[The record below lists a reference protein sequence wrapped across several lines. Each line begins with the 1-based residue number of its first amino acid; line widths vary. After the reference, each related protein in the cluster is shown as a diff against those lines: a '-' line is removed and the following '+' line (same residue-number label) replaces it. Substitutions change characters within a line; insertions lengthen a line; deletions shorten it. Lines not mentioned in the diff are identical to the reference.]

1 MSVENWILG
10 FTLMGIGMGTVLLF
24 LCVLIGS
31 MRIMS
36 TIVLYLNKI
45 FPEKVE
51 TVQKAVKKVVS
62 NDDEA
67 IAVALAAIMAK
78 KISLG
83 RVNIWV
89 KNKLK

>member
-36 TIVLYLNKI
+36 TIVFYLNKI

-67 IAVALAAIMAK
+67 IAVALAAIMARK
-78 KISLG
+78 
-83 RVNIWV
+83 
-89 KNKLK
+89 

>member
-1 MSVENWILG
+1 MSSENWILG
-10 FTLMGIGMGTVLLF
+10 FTLMGIGMGTVLAF

-36 TIVLYLNKI
+36 AIVLYLNKI

-62 NDDEA
+62 SDDEA
-67 IAVALAAIMAK
+67 IAVALAAVMAK
-78 KISLG
+78 K
-83 RVNIWV
+83 
-89 KNKLK
+89 

>member
-62 NDDEA
+62 NDDDA
-67 IAVALAAIMAK
+67 IAVALAAIMARK
-78 KISLG
+78 
-83 RVNIWV
+83 
-89 KNKLK
+89 

>member
-10 FTLMGIGMGTVLLF
+10 FTLMGIGMGTVLVF
-24 LCVLIGS
+24 LCLLIGS

-67 IAVALAAIMAK
+67 IAVALAAIMARK
-78 KISLG
+78 
-83 RVNIWV
+83 
-89 KNKLK
+89 

>member
-36 TIVLYLNKI
+36 TVVLYLNKI

-67 IAVALAAIMAK
+67 IAVALAAIMARK
-78 KISLG
+78 
-83 RVNIWV
+83 
-89 KNKLK
+89 

>member
-10 FTLMGIGMGTVLLF
+10 FTLMGIGMGTVLVF

-67 IAVALAAIMAK
+67 IAVALAAIIARK
-78 KISLG
+78 
-83 RVNIWV
+83 
-89 KNKLK
+89 

>member
-10 FTLMGIGMGTVLLF
+10 FTLMGIGMGTVLVF

-67 IAVALAAIMAK
+67 IAVALAAVMARK
-78 KISLG
+78 
-83 RVNIWV
+83 
-89 KNKLK
+89 

>member
-10 FTLMGIGMGTVLLF
+10 FTLMGIGMGTVLTF
-24 LCVLIGS
+24 LCVLIAS

-67 IAVALAAIMAK
+67 IAVALAAIMARK
-78 KISLG
+78 
-83 RVNIWV
+83 
-89 KNKLK
+89 

>member
-51 TVQKAVKKVVS
+51 TVQKAVKKEVS

-67 IAVALAAIMAK
+67 IAVALAAIMARK
-78 KISLG
+78 
-83 RVNIWV
+83 
-89 KNKLK
+89 

>member
-10 FTLMGIGMGTVLLF
+10 FTLMGIGMGTVLVF

-62 NDDEA
+62 DDDEA
-67 IAVALAAIMAK
+67 IAVALAAIMARK
-78 KISLG
+78 
-83 RVNIWV
+83 
-89 KNKLK
+89 

>member
-36 TIVLYLNKI
+36 TIVLYINKI

-67 IAVALAAIMAK
+67 IAVALAAIMARK
-78 KISLG
+78 
-83 RVNIWV
+83 
-89 KNKLK
+89 

>member
-10 FTLMGIGMGTVLLF
+10 FTLMGIGMGTVLVF

-36 TIVLYLNKI
+36 TIVLHLNKI

-67 IAVALAAIMAK
+67 IAVALAAIMARK
-78 KISLG
+78 
-83 RVNIWV
+83 
-89 KNKLK
+89 

>member
-10 FTLMGIGMGTVLLF
+10 FTLMGIGMGTVLTF

-51 TVQKAVKKVVS
+51 TVQKAIKKVVS

-67 IAVALAAIMAK
+67 IAVALAAIMARK
-78 KISLG
+78 
-83 RVNIWV
+83 
-89 KNKLK
+89 

>member
-1 MSVENWILG
+1 MNGENWILG
-10 FTLMGIGMGTVLLF
+10 FTLMGIGMGTVLAF

-36 TIVLYLNKI
+36 AIVLYLNKI

-62 NDDEA
+62 SDDEA
-67 IAVALAAIMAK
+67 VAVALAAVMARK
-78 KISLG
+78 
-83 RVNIWV
+83 
-89 KNKLK
+89 

>member
-10 FTLMGIGMGTVLLF
+10 FTLMGIGMGTVLVFLF
-24 LCVLIGS
+24 VLIGS

-67 IAVALAAIMAK
+67 IAVALAAIMARK
-78 KISLG
+78 
-83 RVNIWV
+83 
-89 KNKLK
+89 

>member
-1 MSVENWILG
+1 
-10 FTLMGIGMGTVLLF
+10 MGIGMGTVLLF

-67 IAVALAAIMAK
+67 IAVALAAIMARK
-78 KISLG
+78 
-83 RVNIWV
+83 
-89 KNKLK
+89 

>member
-1 MSVENWILG
+1 MNVENWILG

-62 NDDEA
+62 NEDEA
-67 IAVALAAIMAK
+67 IAVALAAIMARK
-78 KISLG
+78 
-83 RVNIWV
+83 
-89 KNKLK
+89 

>member
-10 FTLMGIGMGTVLLF
+10 FTLMGIGMGAVLVF

-67 IAVALAAIMAK
+67 IAVALAAIMARK
-78 KISLG
+78 
-83 RVNIWV
+83 
-89 KNKLK
+89 

>member
-45 FPEKVE
+45 FPEKFE

-67 IAVALAAIMAK
+67 IAVALAAIMARK
-78 KISLG
+78 
-83 RVNIWV
+83 
-89 KNKLK
+89 

>member
-24 LCVLIGS
+24 LCILIGS

-67 IAVALAAIMAK
+67 IAVALAAIMARK
-78 KISLG
+78 
-83 RVNIWV
+83 
-89 KNKLK
+89 

>member
-10 FTLMGIGMGTVLLF
+10 FILMGIGMGTVLVF

-67 IAVALAAIMAK
+67 IAVALAAIMARK
-78 KISLG
+78 
-83 RVNIWV
+83 
-89 KNKLK
+89 

>member
-10 FTLMGIGMGTVLLF
+10 FTLMGIGMGTVLTF

-67 IAVALAAIMAK
+67 IAVALVAIMARK
-78 KISLG
+78 
-83 RVNIWV
+83 
-89 KNKLK
+89 

>member
-36 TIVLYLNKI
+36 TIVLYLSKI

-67 IAVALAAIMAK
+67 IAVALAAIMARK
-78 KISLG
+78 
-83 RVNIWV
+83 
-89 KNKLK
+89 

>member
-1 MSVENWILG
+1 MSSENWILG

-67 IAVALAAIMAK
+67 IAVALAAIMARK
-78 KISLG
+78 
-83 RVNIWV
+83 
-89 KNKLK
+89 

>member
-10 FTLMGIGMGTVLLF
+10 FTLMGIGMGTVLVF

-67 IAVALAAIMAK
+67 IAVALAAIMAGK
-78 KISLG
+78 
-83 RVNIWV
+83 
-89 KNKLK
+89 

>member
-10 FTLMGIGMGTVLLF
+10 FTLMGIGMGTVLVF

-31 MRIMS
+31 MRVMS

-67 IAVALAAIMAK
+67 IAVALAAIMARK
-78 KISLG
+78 
-83 RVNIWV
+83 
-89 KNKLK
+89 

>member
-67 IAVALAAIMAK
+67 IAVALAAIVARK
-78 KISLG
+78 
-83 RVNIWV
+83 
-89 KNKLK
+89 

>member
-10 FTLMGIGMGTVLLF
+10 FTLMGIGMGTVLVF

-51 TVQKAVKKVVS
+51 TVQKAVKKEVS

-67 IAVALAAIMAK
+67 IAVALAAIMARK
-78 KISLG
+78 
-83 RVNIWV
+83 
-89 KNKLK
+89 

>member
-10 FTLMGIGMGTVLLF
+10 FTLMGIGMGTVLVF

-45 FPEKVE
+45 FPEKFE

-67 IAVALAAIMAK
+67 IAVALAAIMARK
-78 KISLG
+78 
-83 RVNIWV
+83 
-89 KNKLK
+89 

>member
-10 FTLMGIGMGTVLLF
+10 FTLMGIGMGTVLVF

-45 FPEKVE
+45 FPEKVV

-67 IAVALAAIMAK
+67 IAVALAAIMARK
-78 KISLG
+78 
-83 RVNIWV
+83 
-89 KNKLK
+89 

>member
-10 FTLMGIGMGTVLLF
+10 FTLMGIGMGTVLVF

-36 TIVLYLNKI
+36 TIVLHLNKI

-62 NDDEA
+62 NDDEV
-67 IAVALAAIMAK
+67 IAVALAAIMARK
-78 KISLG
+78 
-83 RVNIWV
+83 
-89 KNKLK
+89 

>member
-10 FTLMGIGMGTVLLF
+10 FTLMGIGMGTVLVF

-36 TIVLYLNKI
+36 MIVLYLNKI

-51 TVQKAVKKVVS
+51 TVQKAVKKMVS

-67 IAVALAAIMAK
+67 IAVALVAIMARK
-78 KISLG
+78 
-83 RVNIWV
+83 
-89 KNKLK
+89 

>member
-10 FTLMGIGMGTVLLF
+10 FTLMGIGMGTVLTF

-67 IAVALAAIMAK
+67 IAVALAAIIARK
-78 KISLG
+78 
-83 RVNIWV
+83 
-89 KNKLK
+89 